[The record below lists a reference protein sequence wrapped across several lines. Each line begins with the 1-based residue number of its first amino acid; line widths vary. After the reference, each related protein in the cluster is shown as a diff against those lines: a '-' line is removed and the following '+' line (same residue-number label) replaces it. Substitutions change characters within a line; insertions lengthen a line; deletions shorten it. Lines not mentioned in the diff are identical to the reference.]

1 MSDEIARI
9 THQVHGAIGF
19 TQEYA
24 LHDLTRRLFAW
35 RDDYGSGN
43 DWAQRLGTQA
53 LNVERHELWPLV
65 TSL

>member
-9 THQVHGAIGF
+9 AHQVHGAIGF

-35 RDDYGSGN
+35 RDDYGYGR
-43 DWAQRLGTQA
+43 DWSRRLGAQA
-53 LNVERHELWPLV
+53 LSVERRGLWPLV